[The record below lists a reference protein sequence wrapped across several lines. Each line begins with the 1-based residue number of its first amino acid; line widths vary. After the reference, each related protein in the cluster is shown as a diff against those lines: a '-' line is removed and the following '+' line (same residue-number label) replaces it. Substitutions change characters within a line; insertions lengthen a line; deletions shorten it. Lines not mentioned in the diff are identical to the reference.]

1 MPPSSAADSDEKG
14 SDRIVIRP
22 CTDPAPIPAQE
33 IQQSVAANG
42 GHANA
47 TPHSGSQP
55 SEADQPPDGGLRA
68 WLQVVGSWV
77 ILVDTWGLVNTFG
90 VFQTYYERVLLPG
103 VSASDISWIGSMQA
117 ALLMIVGP
125 ISGSLYDAGY
135 FRPLLLVGIVLIV
148 LGQAMTSLATEYY
161 HLVLAQ
167 GLCIGL
173 GCGLTFLPST
183 AILSQYFRRRRAL
196 VIGLASTGS
205 PLAGSLFP
213 LIFSRLEPAIGFGWT
228 TRVIALILLVLSV
241 FPALFMRPRES
252 PKTKSGSESE
262 PKSESPPAPGAKR
275 TLGMR
280 SLVDTSVFRDVPF
293 LLVMTGGFFAFLT
306 LYVAF
311 FYIQLFAVRHNIGP
325 EGFSPYFVTLL
336 NAGSIVGRVGPNY
349 LADKVGPLNI
359 LIGVLVASAT
369 LMFGWL
375 GIRDFGGLIAFALL
389 YGLFSGSVVSV
400 TPTVVV
406 GLAPDMRRVGT
417 RMGMMFFVC
426 GLPILFGTPI
436 AGAIVG
442 GYSRAEW
449 QAMIGYGGAGLAVA
463 CVFAGAAREYM
474 RRKNRKP

>member
-1 MPPSSAADSDEKG
+1 
-14 SDRIVIRP
+14 
-22 CTDPAPIPAQE
+22 
-33 IQQSVAANG
+33 
-42 GHANA
+42 
-47 TPHSGSQP
+47 
-55 SEADQPPDGGLRA
+55 
-68 WLQVVGSWV
+68 
-77 ILVDTWGLVNTFG
+77 
-90 VFQTYYERVLLPG
+90 
-103 VSASDISWIGSMQA
+103 
-117 ALLMIVGP
+117 
-125 ISGSLYDAGY
+125 
-135 FRPLLLVGIVLIV
+135 
-148 LGQAMTSLATEYY
+148 MTSLATEYY

-167 GLCIGL
+167 GVCIGL

-183 AILSQYFRRRRAL
+183 AILSQYFRKRRAL

-205 PLAGSLFP
+205 PLVGSLLP

-228 TRVIALILLVLSV
+228 TRVIAFILLVLSA
-241 FPALFMRPRES
+241 FPALFMRPRARHTS
-252 PKTKSGSESE
+252 KGASESE
-262 PKSESPPAPGAKR
+262 SESPRGSRRP
-275 TLGMR
+275 LGMR
-280 SLVDTSVFRDVPF
+280 SLVDTSAFRDVPF

-311 FYIQLFAVRHNIGP
+311 FYIQLFAVRHDIGP

-359 LIGVLVASAT
+359 LVGVLVASAV
-369 LMFGWL
+369 LMFAWL

-406 GLAPDMRRVGT
+406 SLAPDMSRVGT

-442 GYSRAEW
+442 GYSRVEW
-449 QAMIGYGGAGLAVA
+449 QAMIGYGAAGLAVA
-463 CVFAGAAREYM
+463 CVFTGAATIYIRY
-474 RRKNRKP
+474 KNYKS

>member
-1 MPPSSAADSDEKG
+1 MSS
-14 SDRIVIRP
+14 
-22 CTDPAPIPAQE
+22 
-33 IQQSVAANG
+33 SVADTEEKSSDPVPVRPRTGPPPTSA
-42 GHANA
+42 
-47 TPHSGSQP
+47 PEMKE
-55 SEADQPPDGGLRA
+55 SEQVAGAEIDDHHDQPPDGGLQA
-68 WLQVVGSWV
+68 WLQVLGSWA
-77 ILVDTWGLVNTFG
+77 ILADTWGLINTFG

-103 VSASDISWIGSMQA
+103 VSASDISWIGSLQG

-125 ISGSLYDAGY
+125 LSGSLYDAGY

-161 HLVLAQ
+161 QLVLAQ
-167 GLCIGL
+167 GVCIGL

-228 TRVIALILLVLSV
+228 TRVIALVLLVLSI

-252 PKTKSGSESE
+252 SSSSRAHATPTPTPTPTPG
-262 PKSESPPAPGAKR
+262 PRPPR
-275 TLGMR
+275 GMR
-280 SLVDTSVFRDVPF
+280 SLVDESAFRDVPF

-311 FYIQLFAVRHNIGP
+311 FYIELFAVRHGIGP

-349 LADKVGPLNI
+349 LADKVGPLHI
-359 LIGVLVASAT
+359 LVGVLGASAT
-369 LMFGWL
+369 LMFGWM
-375 GIRDFGGLIAFALL
+375 GIRDFGGLVAFALL

-406 GLAPDMRRVGT
+406 SLAPDMARVGT
-417 RMGMMFFVC
+417 RMGMMFFAC

-449 QAMIGYGGAGLAVA
+449 RAMIGYGAAGLAMA
-463 CVFAGAAREYM
+463 CVFTGLAGIYM
-474 RRKNRKP
+474 RWEKHESSD